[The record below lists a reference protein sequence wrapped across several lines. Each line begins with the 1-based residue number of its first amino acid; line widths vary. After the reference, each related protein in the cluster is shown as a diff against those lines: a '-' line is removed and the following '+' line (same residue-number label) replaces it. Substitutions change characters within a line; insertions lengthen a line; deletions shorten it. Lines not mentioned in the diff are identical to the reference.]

1 MREIYPFENLWQNTF
16 CIFLYHLHTRRAN
29 INIPRGHKVPKL
41 SCTFIRNCKPGLSKD
56 VKMYLN
62 LIMQRIIT
70 MNEIPNEIQIAAM
83 QMKYGLSY
91 HINYAMHA
99 QMLVGLRGKKIL
111 EVGGSLPREFV
122 LDDLGAAKWV
132 AIEHREYWDE
142 VLSTGNVTGTPP
154 PANESDETSV
164 TSADS
169 SRTNDYRL
177 LFGSI
182 ETLPKSLF
190 STFDVVF
197 SIAAFEHIAR
207 LPEALEQMYNALVP
221 GGKLF
226 SLFAPI
232 WSSHS
237 GHHLPSL
244 NDKAGNIYDM
254 SSSPIPPW
262 GHLLYSPT
270 ELYDLLLQKCDA
282 ETAREI
288 VYFVYN
294 SPHINRFFLEDYL
307 EIVARSSFT
316 VSISAQQWAYPV
328 PENVM
333 SQLTRLHPKRSD
345 FSSCGVLLVL
355 ERPLDNPVR

>member
-1 MREIYPFENLWQNTF
+1 MND
-16 CIFLYHLHTRRAN
+16 
-29 INIPRGHKVPKL
+29 IP
-41 SCTFIRNCKPGLSKD
+41 T
-56 VKMYLN
+56 
-62 LIMQRIIT
+62 
-70 MNEIPNEIQIAAM
+70 EIQIEAM
-83 QMKYGLSY
+83 QKKYGLSY

-99 QMLVGLRGKKIL
+99 QKLIGFKGKRVL

-154 PANESDETSV
+154 VNESAEPSV
-164 TSADS
+164 TGNELN
-169 SRTNDYRL
+169 RNEDYQL

-190 STFDVVF
+190 SQFDLIF

-207 LPEALEQMYNALVP
+207 LPEALEKMYNALVP

-237 GHHLPSL
+237 GHHLPDIT
-244 NDKAGNIYDM
+244 DKAGNVFKND
-254 SSSPIPPW
+254 SSSPIPSW
-262 GHLLYSPT
+262 GHLLYNHM
-270 ELYDLLLQKCDA
+270 ELYDFLLQKCDA

-288 VYFVYN
+288 VYFVYE

-307 EIVARSSFT
+307 AIIERSSFT
-316 VSISAQQWAYPV
+316 VNIMAPQWPTPMPDNIRA
-328 PENVM
+328 
-333 SQLTRLHPKRSD
+333 QLTRLHPTRSD
-345 FSSCGVLLVL
+345 FSHCGVLLVL
-355 ERPLDNPVR
+355 ERPQ